1 MITQKE
7 VATHY
12 KSLRRAGLDSIDAHN
27 KTLDNLG
34 GRWDGPDNIASVSVR
49 REVSDLL
56 RGNWRHSF
64 DRVMGIKSGKYTE
77 YYVLGLDVYGNAKD
91 GFEINN
97 QWKCGSIRLPEDCND
112 RDVFRILRDQDFL
125 SDASKGTIRLEN
137 NSAPEYIEIVD
148 RKNGRPILDLEMV
161 EV

>member
-12 KSLRRAGLDSIDAHN
+12 KSLRRAGLDCIDAHN

-64 DRVMGIKSGKYTE
+64 DRVMGIKSGRTTQYWV
-77 YYVLGLDVYGNAKD
+77 YALDVWGNAKD
-91 GFEINN
+91 GFEVNDRS
-97 QWKCGSIRLPEDCND
+97 KCGTIFLPENCSD
-112 RDVFRILRDQDFL
+112 RDIFKLLRYHEILGPG
-125 SDASKGTIRLEN
+125 SIGTIKLEN
-137 NSAPEYIEIVD
+137 NSAPEY
-148 RKNGRPILDLEMV
+148 
-161 EV
+161 